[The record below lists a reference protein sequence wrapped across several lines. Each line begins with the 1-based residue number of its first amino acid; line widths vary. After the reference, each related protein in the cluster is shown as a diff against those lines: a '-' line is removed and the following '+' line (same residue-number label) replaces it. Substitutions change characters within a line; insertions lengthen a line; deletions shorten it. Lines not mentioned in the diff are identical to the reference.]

1 MCSGTRDWQPN
12 RVAQFP
18 SIERRETLKHESQI
32 WPATKLVRVS
42 LEQTVRLPRG
52 TCTKASRVRGDERN
66 LELDPTDGGLRR
78 LTILLRYP
86 RGPRT
91 KRGQATK
98 GTRWMPR
105 HQEAMK
111 DVETCEKLRGAGL
124 ERRSVD
130 IRMGKPGGR
139 HGPSTHAEYIGM
151 SGQRGELKH
160 LSTRR
165 KENQQ
170 RLRK

>member
-1 MCSGTRDWQPN
+1 
-12 RVAQFP
+12 VAA
-18 SIERRETLKHESQI
+18 ERHLH
-32 WPATKLVRVS
+32 
-42 LEQTVRLPRG
+42 
-52 TCTKASRVRGDERN
+52 KASRVRGDERN

-78 LTILLRYP
+78 LINFRLRSEA
-86 RGPRT
+86 
-91 KRGQATK
+91 GQATK

-111 DVETCEKLRGAGL
+111 DVETCEKLREAGL

-139 HGPSTHAEYIGM
+139 HGPSSHTEYIGM
-151 SGQRGELKH
+151 GGQRGELKH
-160 LSTRR
+160 LITRR

>member
-1 MCSGTRDWQPN
+1 
-12 RVAQFP
+12 
-18 SIERRETLKHESQI
+18 
-32 WPATKLVRVS
+32 
-42 LEQTVRLPRG
+42 
-52 TCTKASRVRGDERN
+52 
-66 LELDPTDGGLRR
+66 
-78 LTILLRYP
+78 
-86 RGPRT
+86 
-91 KRGQATK
+91 
-98 GTRWMPR
+98 
-105 HQEAMK
+105 MK
-111 DVETCEKLRGAGL
+111 DVETCEKPRGAGL

>member
-1 MCSGTRDWQPN
+1 
-12 RVAQFP
+12 V
-18 SIERRETLKHESQI
+18 
-32 WPATKLVRVS
+32 
-42 LEQTVRLPRG
+42 
-52 TCTKASRVRGDERN
+52 GDERT

-78 LTILLRYP
+78 LTIFLRG
-86 RGPRT
+86 REVREA

-111 DVETCEKLRGAGL
+111 DVETCEKPRGAGL

-139 HGPSTHAEYIGM
+139 HGPPSHAEYIGM
-151 SGQRGELKH
+151 
-160 LSTRR
+160 
-165 KENQQ
+165 
-170 RLRK
+170 